1 MEVLG
6 HPNTFWDVQDYID
19 MYVNT
24 HNLVIGTLKECR
36 ECHGNPRHLC
46 NEACI
51 KLYVEGLLREFMH
64 NPEIKL
70 CLTLKLCNQFPS
82 YTRKFSNKMKAK
94 TACSKTNAGKFL
106 KHVREVNSLTIESKA
121 DFGDPSHSTNNE
133 PFYYETAYLYS
144 FQPTKLTIDKT
155 KCCLSIVN
163 VSPNFDEFVNNEPI
177 PIDEQGRAHITE
189 CSVCSYACHT
199 VSDEDVDV
207 ILDLKCAFEKP
218 FSKIREQLQNIDI
231 DCPHVHHLKPRGMGE
246 GLETTEITKAGHP
259 LPCVSGI
266 CAPAKYEYCVLL
278 QCTIQLYVNSSML
291 YIWPE
296 NIIVLWLR

>member
-1 MEVLG
+1 
-6 HPNTFWDVQDYID
+6 
-19 MYVNT
+19 
-24 HNLVIGTLKECR
+24 
-36 ECHGNPRHLC
+36 
-46 NEACI
+46 
-51 KLYVEGLLREFMH
+51 MH

-94 TACSKTNAGKFL
+94 TACRLAARNLVHEILSLRKTNAGKFL
-106 KHVREVNSLTIESKA
+106 RHVREVNSLTIEIKA

-155 KCCLSIVN
+155 KRCLSIVN

-177 PIDEQGRAHITE
+177 PVDEQGRAHITE
-189 CSVCSYACHT
+189 CSVCSYACRT

-207 ILDLKCAFEKP
+207 ILDLKCTFEKP

-231 DCPHVHHLKPRGMGE
+231 DCPHVHHLKPRGIGE

-259 LPCVSGI
+259 LPCVSGMCSSKI
-266 CAPAKYEYCVLL
+266 RILRAASVHYPALRKFLHAV
-278 QCTIQLYVNSSML
+278 
-291 YIWPE
+291 IWPE